1 MILLDLLLP
10 NLLILFER
18 LRCLDE
24 ALTLASLKKAKSER
38 IAIKAKKNEFKILP
52 TSNLDQ

>member
-38 IAIKAKKNEFKILP
+38 IAIKAKKNEFKIVP